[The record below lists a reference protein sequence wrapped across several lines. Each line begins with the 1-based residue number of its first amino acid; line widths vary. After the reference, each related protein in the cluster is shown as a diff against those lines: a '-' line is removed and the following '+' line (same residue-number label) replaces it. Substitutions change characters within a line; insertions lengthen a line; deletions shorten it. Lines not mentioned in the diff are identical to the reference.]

1 MSVTPERFPFLRNR
15 SVHFFTHYPTQNR
28 FAFLLEMLEHLC
40 LRANDNIA
48 NVLSNRVAKIG
59 QLQQY
64 LAVNANNMGTNGIG
78 GQ

>member
-28 FAFLLEMLEHLC
+28 FALLLEMLEHLC
-40 LRANDNIA
+40 LRANGNIA

-64 LAVNANNMGTNGIG
+64 LAVNANNTGINGIG